1 MDGIIIFIKSRFNI
15 TILVIILFKTQ
26 VIYSQELQREYRS
39 SRFLGRGDTGIAD
52 ANGGDSIFYNPAAI
66 AYANNILNEIVI
78 ISPQIEGTSN
88 FISLYDSAQGNGN
101 VASLLAANQN
111 KVYSAA
117 GQSLTGIIF
126 KKVSLGVM
134 DRINSNIYAGID
146 PTTGIPTANIYGANR
161 AGVYFTLAHDFFD
174 GHLLVG
180 INGKYI
186 QKREVNLSISAL
198 DVDSEISNNSLKT
211 MITNSLNVGSGV
223 GADIGLLLV
232 LHKESSTQLG
242 ITVRNLGMQYRWTVP
257 EGSKAPT
264 SEPTV
269 FDTGFK
275 TTFGTKKSR
284 VGIYADFRDISNT
297 ENTDIGKRIH
307 LGAEYVLNNFF
318 GIMTGLNQGYPTFGL
333 FLNFKFIKIEGGMY
347 TEEIGKITGSLPS
360 ERFFSRIV
368 LGWLI

>member
-1 MDGIIIFIKSRFNI
+1 MDGIIKTIKCNLN
-15 TILVIILFKTQ
+15 TIILFILLFKIQ
-26 VIYSQELQREYRS
+26 PIYSQELQREYRS
-39 SRFLGRGDTGIAD
+39 SRFLGRGDSGIAD

-66 AYANNILNEIVI
+66 AYTNNILNEIVL

-88 FISLYDSAQGNGN
+88 IKSLYDSAQGNGN
-101 VASLLAANQN
+101 VASLLAGNQN

-117 GQSLTGIIF
+117 GQSFTGIVF

-146 PTTGIPTANIYGANR
+146 PSTGIPTANIYGANR
-161 AGVYFTLAHDFFD
+161 AGIYLTLAHDFFD
-174 GHLLVG
+174 GHFLVG
-180 INGKYI
+180 LNGKYI
-186 QKREVNLSISAL
+186 QKKEVDLAISAL
-198 DVDSEISNNSLKT
+198 DVDTKLSNNSLKT
-211 MITNSLNVGSGV
+211 IINNSLNVGSGV
-223 GADIGLLLV
+223 GADIGFLLV

-242 ITVRNLGMQYRWTVP
+242 FTVRNLGMQYRWTVP
-257 EGSKAPT
+257 EGSTAPS

-284 VGIYADFRDISNT
+284 VGLYLDFRDISNT
-297 ENTDIGKRIH
+297 EKAEIGKRIH
-307 LGAEYVLNNFF
+307 LGAEYILNNFF

-333 FLNFKFIKIEGGMY
+333 FLNFKIVKIEGGMY

-360 ERFFSRIV
+360 ERFFVRIM
-368 LGWLI
+368 LGWLK